1 MPCRVIANRIDRAI
15 TPHTCLVHDQLVS
28 LSAEAQPGSEQLF
41 VLVRHAESTA
51 NVAQLVDSDPS
62 HSVGLTAKGRDQA
75 LRLGGQIANLRLDL
89 AVATRF
95 LRTQETLGLALRGR
109 EVPTLIEPDLDEIR
123 AGDFDGGQIDDYRSW
138 KERHEWSDAFPHG
151 ESVDDAL
158 LRYACA
164 LGSLLARS
172 ERVILVVLHEFALR
186 QIATAAAADA
196 ATRIGNLANATP
208 YLFDHGAVSRAA
220 GRLES
225 LAHSDAPSRAR
236 SS

>member
-1 MPCRVIANRIDRAI
+1 MCV
-15 TPHTCLVHDQLVS
+15 VHDQRVS
-28 LSAEAQPGSEQLF
+28 LSTEVQPGSEQLF

-51 NVAQLVDSDPS
+51 NVAHLVNSDPS
-62 HSVGLTAKGRDQA
+62 HQIELTARGRDQA
-75 LRLGGQIANLRLDL
+75 LELGGQLANLRLDL

-138 KERHEWSDAFPHG
+138 KAGHVWSDAFPQG

-158 LRYACA
+158 LRYSHA
-164 LGSLLARS
+164 LGSLLART

-196 ATRIGNLANATP
+196 STRIDPEVANATP
-208 YLFDHGAVSRAA
+208 YLFDHAAVGRAA
-220 GRLES
+220 DRLKS
-225 LAHSDAPSRAR
+225 LACSDAAIRAR

>member
-1 MPCRVIANRIDRAI
+1 
-15 TPHTCLVHDQLVS
+15 
-28 LSAEAQPGSEQLF
+28 LF

-51 NVAQLVDSDPS
+51 NVGHLVSSDPS
-62 HSVGLTAKGRDQA
+62 HLVELTARGRDQA
-75 LRLGGQIANLRLDL
+75 LHLGDQIANLRLDL

-138 KERHEWSDAFPHG
+138 KARHVQSDTFPHG

-158 LRYACA
+158 IRYACA
-164 LGSLLARS
+164 LGSLLART
-172 ERVILVVLHEFALR
+172 ERVILVILHEFALR
-186 QIATAAAADA
+186 HIAAAAA
-196 ATRIGNLANATP
+196 ANASARICNLANATP
-208 YLFDHGAVSRAA
+208 YLFDHAAVARAA
-220 GRLES
+220 DRLKF
-225 LAHSDAPSRAR
+225 LARSDTAIRAR

>member
-1 MPCRVIANRIDRAI
+1 M
-15 TPHTCLVHDQLVS
+15 
-28 LSAEAQPGSEQLF
+28 
-41 VLVRHAESTA
+41 A
-51 NVAQLVDSDPS
+51 NVGHLVDSDPS
-62 HSVGLTAKGRDQA
+62 HLVGLTARGRDQA
-75 LRLGGQIANLRLDL
+75 VQLGRQIANLRLDL

-109 EVPTLIEPDLDEIR
+109 EVPTVIEPDLDEIR

-138 KERHEWSDAFPHG
+138 KQRHVSSDAFPHG

-164 LGSLLARS
+164 VGSLLART

-186 QIATAAAADA
+186 QIAAAAAGGTS
-196 ATRIGNLANATP
+196 TRIDAELTNATP
-208 YLFDHGAVSRAA
+208 YLFDHAAVARAA
-220 GRLES
+220 DRLKS
-225 LAHSDAPSRAR
+225 PACSDAAIRAR